1 MYKTLV
7 RNPSLTDAKIFELS
21 ENEISILSTWT
32 QRNLERKTNQK
43 FCQTYILDSK
53 LQVQTQSFPFDVTT
67 EYDTYLL

>member
-21 ENEISILSTWT
+21 ENEISILSSWS

-43 FCQTYILDSK
+43 FGQTHILNSK
-53 LQVQTQSFPFDVTT
+53 LQIQSQSFPFDTTT